1 MQDLKH
7 ARGGTESDNSRTQSA
22 PGDKGTTDATIPVDP
37 DTWQTVPGKRRWSG
51 QQPRS
56 LGASPTLAGSEQTRP
71 PKRSCN
77 SFAVLADH
85 PTSSDPTMHNI
96 ADADTNTATAAT
108 HSLGSAG
115 GDSPMRQSSMTL
127 RPKRMTRAK
136 VVAHTTRPTKRK
148 TSSHIAY
155 QRASSR
161 QRAARQQAVRP
172 TDSQSADSQ
181 PADSQSASQQ
191 QPADSKQ
198 RTHGEQAEA
207 MATPR
212 TDPPGKAVKRK
223 CPPTLDSARPSTR
236 RRVDQ
241 DGHRTVR
248 QKRKRQ
254 DRNCVTPDRPR
265 TRQRIADR
273 ESSDSMQTMRC
284 VPRKL
289 TPCGADAGVPFDPG

>member
-1 MQDLKH
+1 MQHDRDDLH
-7 ARGGTESDNSRTQSA
+7 IGLLFCLSAGDSDRRDSCSRC
-22 PGDKGTTDATIPVDP
+22 
-37 DTWQTVPGKRRWSG
+37 
-51 QQPRS
+51 
-56 LGASPTLAGSEQTRP
+56 SPTTELQRMH
-71 PKRSCN
+71 

-127 RPKRMTRAK
+127 RPKWMTRAK
-136 VVAHTTRPTKRK
+136 VVAHTTRPIKRK
-148 TSSHIAY
+148 TSSHTAY
-155 QRASSR
+155 QRASRR

-172 TDSQSADSQ
+172 ADSQSADSQ

-254 DRNCVTPDRPR
+254 DRDCVTPDRPR